1 METELISGDH
11 IVLGGVR
18 DDIVKLWN
26 IAVNCVRHSMFTSYF
41 IFLFHFFLTYTEGN
55 RQ

>member
-26 IAVNCVRHSMFTSYF
+26 IAVNCVRHSMFTSYYRIYF
-41 IFLFHFFLTYTEGN
+41 CFTFF
-55 RQ
+55 